1 VLRIEGLRDALHSGS
16 RLIAHN
22 QTQDVDVALCHRLSQ
37 RQVKAVLAGGVI
49 PLLAE

>member
-1 VLRIEGLRDALHSGS
+1 VLRIEGLRDALRSGS
-16 RLIAHN
+16 PLVAHN